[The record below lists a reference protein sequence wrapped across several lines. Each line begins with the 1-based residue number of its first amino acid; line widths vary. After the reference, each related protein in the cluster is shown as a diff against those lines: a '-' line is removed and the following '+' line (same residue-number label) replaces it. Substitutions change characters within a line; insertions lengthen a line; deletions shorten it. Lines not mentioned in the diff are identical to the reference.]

1 MFTISCSES
10 LLCLLG
16 VTHLHSH
23 SSVKAVASDSSSAT
37 SPSLSVLTVKKT
49 PPDSLVVREVVLD
62 LEAWENVIVMRFLV
76 VSQWINKNQ
85 GEIDSD
91 SKMCWETFKCDRKD
105 WCRSTLY
112 LLMIYKLSVL
122 EVPTWTTSI
131 QTRSKKH
138 PLPINKK
145 HPLLVWV
152 CHFNCA
158 INGRLPFFLR
168 STCSIK

>member
-16 VTHLHSH
+16 VTHLHPH

-62 LEAWENVIVMRFLV
+62 LEAWEHVIVMRFLV

-91 SKMCWETFKCDRKD
+91 SKMCWENIQMRRRGLVSIHT
-105 WCRSTLY
+105 
-112 LLMIYKLSVL
+112 
-122 EVPTWTTSI
+122 VPSNDI
-131 QTRSKKH
+131 
-138 PLPINKK
+138 
-145 HPLLVWV
+145 
-152 CHFNCA
+152 
-158 INGRLPFFLR
+158 
-168 STCSIK
+168 